1 MKDKHGIEIQWNDQ
15 VVVPEPN
22 RDDSY
27 LHSFIGNATDFD
39 DLHNFVIVED
49 QDSDFYSIESHRLM
63 VVRQQD

>member
-39 DLHNFVIVED
+39 DFSGKVIVED
-49 QDSDFYSIESHRLM
+49 ETSDFFEIEPERL
-63 VVRQQD
+63 VVVK